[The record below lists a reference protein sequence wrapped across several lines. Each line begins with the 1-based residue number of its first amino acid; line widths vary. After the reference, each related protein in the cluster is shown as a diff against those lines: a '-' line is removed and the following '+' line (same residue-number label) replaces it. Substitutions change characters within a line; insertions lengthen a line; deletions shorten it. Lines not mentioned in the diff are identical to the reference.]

1 MRQSGGAVNCTLT
14 LRCLSSCSPHPQAY
28 IVERLG
34 KYHATLDPG
43 FHFLIPFLDKV
54 AYVQSLKEEAVPIPG
69 QTAITR
75 DNVTLQIDG
84 VLYIRTL
91 DPYAASYGVEDAVY
105 ALVQLAQTTM
115 RSELGKITLDKTFE
129 ERESLNHAI
138 VQSINGAAQNWGV
151 EVLRYEIREWRSGQ
165 DPCTLRRTGR

>member
-1 MRQSGGAVNCTLT
+1 MCTLNRNAS
-14 LRCLSSCSPHPQAY
+14 LCS
-28 IVERLG
+28 LG
-34 KYHATLDPG
+34 KYHATLQPG
-43 FHFLIPFLDKV
+43 FHFLIPFFDRI
-54 AYVQSLKEEAVPIPG
+54 AYTQSLKEEAITIPG

-91 DPYAASYGVEDAVY
+91 DPYKASYGVEDAVY

-129 ERESLNHAI
+129 AR
-138 VQSINGAAQNWGV
+138 
-151 EVLRYEIREWRSGQ
+151 
-165 DPCTLRRTGR
+165 